1 MKLNDSRLFREQAH
15 IDGRWLDADGGQCID
30 VFDPAS
36 GERLGRVPSLG
47 EAETRRAIA
56 AAETAW
62 PQWRATLAHERAG
75 LLRRWFELVVAAT
88 DDLACLMTAE
98 QGKPLVEARGEIGY
112 AASFLEW
119 FAEEAKR
126 VEGDIIATKAA
137 DRRLLTLRE
146 PVGVCAAIT
155 PWNFPSAMITR
166 KVAPALAAGCT
177 VVVKPS
183 GQTPFSALAL
193 AALAVEAGFPPGVFN
208 VVTGDS
214 GAIGGVLTSSPAVRK
229 LSFTGSTSVGRRLM
243 EQCAPTLKRMSLE
256 LGGNAPFIVFDDA
269 DLDGAVKAALGAKYR
284 NTGQTCVCANRILV
298 QSGIHDAFVERLA
311 SESAK
316 LKVGVG
322 TEKDVRIGPLINE
335 DALAKVERLVVD
347 ARDKGARVLTGGQR
361 HRLGRTFFEPTVL
374 ADVTADMEI
383 ANEEVFGPVATVFR
397 FATEEDAIAMAN
409 DTEYGLAAY
418 VCTRD
423 VGRVTRVSEALEFGM
438 VGVNTGGFSSEVF
451 PFGGIKQSG
460 FGREGGRS
468 GIDEFLELKSVC
480 IAGVNQ

>member
-1 MKLNDSRLFREQAH
+1 M
-15 IDGRWLDADGGQCID
+15 
-30 VFDPAS
+30 
-36 GERLGRVPSLG
+36 
-47 EAETRRAIA
+47 
-56 AAETAW
+56 
-62 PQWRATLAHERAG
+62 
-75 LLRRWFELVVAAT
+75 
-88 DDLACLMTAE
+88 
-98 QGKPLVEARGEIGY
+98 
-112 AASFLEW
+112 
-119 FAEEAKR
+119 
-126 VEGDIIATKAA
+126 
-137 DRRLLTLRE
+137 
-146 PVGVCAAIT
+146 
-155 PWNFPSAMITR
+155 
-166 KVAPALAAGCT
+166 
-177 VVVKPS
+177 
-183 GQTPFSALAL
+183 
-193 AALAVEAGFPPGVFN
+193 
-208 VVTGDS
+208 
-214 GAIGGVLTSSPAVRK
+214 
-229 LSFTGSTSVGRRLM
+229 
-243 EQCAPTLKRMSLE
+243 
-256 LGGNAPFIVFDDA
+256 FDDA

-383 ANEEVFGPVATVFR
+383 ANEEVFGPVAPIFR